1 MDIHLVG
8 AANTQ
13 APKGPLIQK
22 RPDSAVCECE
32 CECECPSVFGCEL
45 AR

>member
-1 MDIHLVG
+1 MDIHLVA

-22 RPDSAVCECE
+22 RPDSAVCVCV
-32 CECECPSVFGCEL
+32 CVCMCASILGCEL